1 MTEHPTPINRADHD
15 AEVGSL
21 KRKIERLRGELACYR
36 EFYPGWTYNH
46 ELQCLYST
54 GDHEPCLEGE

>member
-1 MTEHPTPINRADHD
+1 MTEQPPFVDRTAHE
-15 AEVGSL
+15 AEVASL

-36 EFYPGWTYNH
+36 EMYPGWTYNH
-46 ELQCLYST
+46 ERQWLFST

>member
-1 MTEHPTPINRADHD
+1 MTDQSILINRADHE
-15 AEVGSL
+15 AEVGRL

-36 EFYPGWTYNH
+36 EMYSGWVYNH
-46 ELQCLYST
+46 DLQCLHST

>member
-1 MTEHPTPINRADHD
+1 MTEHPTLINRADHD
-15 AEVGSL
+15 SEVGSL
-21 KRKIERLRGELACYR
+21 KRKIERLRGELDCYR

>member
-1 MTEHPTPINRADHD
+1 MTDQPPLINRADHE
-15 AEVGSL
+15 AEVGGL
-21 KRKIERLRGELACYR
+21 KRKIERLRGELACYQ

-46 ELQCLYST
+46 ELQCLYSM